1 MTILRADDFLF
12 NISRGKVPGH
22 SLVDK
27 FGHVSGLGT
36 TLATIWPQNILYTYS
51 ATANITGM
59 SSSNAADTQT
69 VRVIGLRCYLE
80 CSISGHSSYWSDY
93 ICITYCSYKNK
104 YYI

>member
-36 TLATIWPQNILYTYS
+36 TLATIWPQNIIYTYS
-51 ATANITGM
+51 ATANITGI

-69 VRVIGLRCYLE
+69 VRVIGLDAT
-80 CSISGHSSYWSDY
+80 WSLVSQD
-93 ICITYCSYKNK
+93 IILTGQATVKLPTALIRIQ